1 MSTELIQRHCKVKNT
16 ARKLCKVMK
25 GDGKTEDFP
34 QHRAISLALRLGADL
49 LGNST
54 GNKNFVELLTYL

>member
-1 MSTELIQRHCKVKNT
+1 
-16 ARKLCKVMK
+16 MK

-54 GNKNFVELLTYL
+54 GNKNFVELLTYLWNHVGHCEKAEKRI

>member
-1 MSTELIQRHCKVKNT
+1 
-16 ARKLCKVMK
+16 MK